1 MGVNSVKFGS
11 KTIID
16 ISDSTVTPETL
27 GVGVTAYDK
36 SGEKIIGT
44 LCAETGLNFEI
55 VGGTAEPSNPEE
67 NTIWV
72 NTDTNI
78 TGWEFSA
85 NEPYSGELELD
96 TTIDIEKQ
104 YIKSTGAQ
112 TANDYFS
119 IAIIE
124 IPERATELTVK
135 LSGNTASSVY
145 HAFYDASG
153 TLMSTIQRK
162 VGTTTIAIPSGA
174 KTIKMSFR
182 TNDNPSVKCVIVAQ
196 GIEEGTVYFKT
207 GTSSSAPLNVLKNNN
222 ITVYPISAKQCIG
235 GSLSNKTAKI
245 WQNGEW
251 VEIIDTSLAVAQM
264 IAEYETALT
273 TMGVE
278 V

>member
-1 MGVNSVKFGS
+1 MAVNQVIYNGE
-11 KTIID
+11 TLVNLTGD
-16 ISDSTVTPETL
+16 TVTPMTL
-27 GVGVTAYDK
+27 AEGEVAHNAA
-36 SGEKIIGT
+36 GEKIIGT
-44 LCAETGLNFEI
+44 LRVGTGLNFEI
-55 VGGTAEPSNPEE
+55 VGGTAEPSTPEE

-72 NTDTNI
+72 NTNTNI

-85 NEPYSGELELD
+85 DEPYSGELELD

-104 YIKSTGAQ
+104 YIKSTGGQ

-174 KTIKMSFR
+174 KTIRMSFR
-182 TNDNPSVKCVIVAQ
+182 INDNPSVKCVIEAQ
-196 GIEEGTVYFKT
+196 GAEEGTVYFKT
-207 GTSSSAPLNVLKNNN
+207 GTSSSTPLNVLKNNN

-235 GSLSNKTAKI
+235 GSLSDKTAKI